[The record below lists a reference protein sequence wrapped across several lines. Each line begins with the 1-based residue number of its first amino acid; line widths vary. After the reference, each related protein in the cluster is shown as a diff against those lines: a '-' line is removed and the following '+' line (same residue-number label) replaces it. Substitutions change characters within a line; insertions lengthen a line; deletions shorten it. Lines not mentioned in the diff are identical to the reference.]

1 MVDRLGPDT
10 EKITVNLS
18 FIDLGSIDLLVRES
32 AFANRT
38 DFIRTAIRNELTR
51 QEDIVG
57 QVKKREAL
65 TLGIR
70 HVTRSEL
77 EKALSSGEK
86 LELRVLGLLSLA
98 ADIDED
104 LAHATI
110 GSISI
115 LGAFH
120 APQKLKAALADRLA

>member
-1 MVDRLGPDT
+1 M
-10 EKITVNLS
+10 
-18 FIDLGSIDLLVRES
+18 LVRES

-57 QVKKREAL
+57 QVKKREAP

-70 HVTRSEL
+70 HVARSEL
-77 EKALSSGEK
+77 EKALRSGEK

-110 GSISI
+110 ESISI